1 MTDKFID
8 EPKSNYY
15 IVHRRTYPDDWDVY
29 TVNVFSDMASYANG
43 SGQCFATQETIAKDC
58 KISTSKVK
66 NCIKYLCICGYIK
79 DLTPNKRYFKAYEIV
94 DRGHTVTSKSPPD
107 LPKSPQ
113 DFEGT
118 TGLRGHVAPTESKDK
133 LSIKINRIKKVSS
146 AEESSAQHTLDASL
160 YSEENPLKALQDK
173 VGKIKGIEPKNCLY
187 IAANVLADVIGT
199 SFQTLPK
206 ERQGGLC
213 NAVKRHAKTY
223 DMDITDPSTMEALA
237 NLYQQIFGKE
247 GIWYDEFTCKK
258 IGWPFHG
265 KEGDMSPPTEKQIS
279 AVWGTTYIKKIFDR
293 KQKN

>member
-1 MTDKFID
+1 M
-8 EPKSNYY
+8 
-15 IVHRRTYPDDWDVY
+15 YPDDWDVY

-58 KISTSKVK
+58 KISVSKVK

-94 DRGHTVTSKSPPD
+94 DRGHCVPSGGHTVTSRA
-107 LPKSPQ
+107 PQ

-133 LSIKINRIKKVSS
+133 LSIKLNRIKKVSS

-160 YSEENPLKALQDK
+160 YSEENPLKVLQDK

-187 IAANVLADVIGT
+187 IAANALADVIGT

-213 NAVKRHAKTY
+213 NTVKRHAKIY
-223 DMDITDPSTMEALA
+223 DLDINDHGTMEFLA
-237 NLYQQIFGKE
+237 KVYQKIFGQE
-247 GIWYDEFTCKK
+247 GIWYNARECKN
-258 IGWPFHG
+258 IYWPFHG
-265 KEGDMSPPTEKQIS
+265 KDGEITPPTEKQIS
-279 AVWGTTYIKKIFDR
+279 AVWGTVYVKKIFESSLHD
-293 KQKN
+293 